1 MYDLVLLFKLLPN
14 LRRPGWR
21 GPLWQ
26 GKNNAAAVQLD
37 FLATEKETSATI
49 WIATDS

>member
-14 LRRPGWR
+14 LRRPGSR

-26 GKNNAAAVQLD
+26 GKNNAAVLQLD
-37 FLATEKETSATI
+37 FSGNRKRNVSNNMNCN
-49 WIATDS
+49 

>member
-14 LRRPGWR
+14 LSRPGSR

-26 GKNNAAAVQLD
+26 GKNNAAVLQLD
-37 FLATEKETSATI
+37 FSGNRKRNIS
-49 WIATDS
+49 DCN